1 MKILNFLTSF
11 LFIFSIQLNSVN
23 AETKS
28 VDAALYK
35 VTIKQVELCTGSS
48 AGSCEGAVVVG
59 STTQQM
65 DIASVDIGSVVSQYG
80 NPASLP
86 LGETYTH
93 MKTTMDRTI
102 IAQNSTAISLNG
114 GTHTCN
120 TVAVTDANYGGTS
133 GHEEARKYTHVP
145 VVANNGTSAPME
157 VRMVNTAVTM
167 CNKSD
172 DNCSNTTSYSSWSS
186 YGSQSAGAK
195 KAIHKS
201 ISGDNMLMIHA
212 LSTPYTVSLITPQI
226 TMAFST
232 KGVVA
237 ASNVTVGTDKY
248 CLFDAREPEVTIT
261 FK

>member
-1 MKILNFLTSF
+1 MKRFNFLVSF
-11 LFIFSIQLNSVN
+11 LFIFLVQLNSVN

-28 VDAALYK
+28 VDASLYK

-65 DIASVDIGSVVSQYG
+65 DIASVNIGAIVSQYG

-102 IAQNSTAISLNG
+102 IAQNSTAISLNS

-120 TVAVTDANYGGTS
+120 TVAVTDDNYGGTS

-145 VVANNGTSAPME
+145 VVVNNGTSEPME

-186 YGSQSAGAK
+186 YGAQDEGAK

-212 LSTPYTVSLITPQI
+212 LSTPYTVSLITPKI

-237 ASNVTVGTDKY
+237 ASNVTVGADKY
-248 CLFDAREPEVTIT
+248 CRFDAREPEVTIT

>member
-1 MKILNFLTSF
+1 MKRFNFLVSF
-11 LFIFSIQLNSVN
+11 LFIFLVQLNSVN

-28 VDAALYK
+28 VDASLYK

-65 DIASVDIGSVVSQYG
+65 DIASVNIGAIVSQYG

-102 IAQNSTAISLNG
+102 IAQNSTAISLNS

-120 TVAVTDANYGGTS
+120 TVAVTDDNYGGTS

-145 VVANNGTSAPME
+145 VVVNNGTSEPME

-172 DNCSNTTSYSSWSS
+172 DDCSNTTSYSSWSS
-186 YGSQSAGAK
+186 YGAQDEGAK

-212 LSTPYTVSLITPQI
+212 LSSPFTVSLITPQI

-237 ASNVTVGTDKY
+237 ASNVTVGSDKY

>member
-1 MKILNFLTSF
+1 MKILNLLTSF

-23 AETKS
+23 AETKG
-28 VDAALYK
+28 VDAFLYK

-59 STTQQM
+59 SATKQM
-65 DIASVDIGSVVSQYG
+65 DIASVDIGAIVSQYG
-80 NPASLP
+80 NPAILP

-102 IAQNSTAISLNG
+102 IAQNIEAISLNEG
-114 GTHTCN
+114 SHTCN
-120 TVAVTDANYGGTS
+120 TVAVDDDNYGGTS

-145 VVANNGTSAPME
+145 VVANAGTSAPME
-157 VRMVNTAVTM
+157 VRMMNTAVTT

-172 DNCSNTTSYSSWSS
+172 DNCANTSSFSSWAE
-186 YGSQSAGAK
+186 YGAQDAGAK

-201 ISGDNMLMIHA
+201 ISGDNMIMIHA
-212 LSTPYTVSLITPQI
+212 LSSPFTVSLITPQI
-226 TMAFST
+226 SMAFST

-237 ASNVTVGTDKY
+237 ASNVTVGDDKY
-248 CLFDAREPEVTIT
+248 CRFDAREPEVTIT
-261 FK
+261 IK

>member
-1 MKILNFLTSF
+1 
-11 LFIFSIQLNSVN
+11 
-23 AETKS
+23 
-28 VDAALYK
+28 
-35 VTIKQVELCTGSS
+35 
-48 AGSCEGAVVVG
+48 
-59 STTQQM
+59 M

-80 NPASLP
+80 NPATLP

-102 IAQNSTAISLNG
+102 IAQNNTAISLNG

-120 TVAVTDANYGGTS
+120 TVAVTDDNYGGTS
-133 GHEEARKYTHVP
+133 GHEEDRKYTHVP
-145 VVANNGTSAPME
+145 VVANAGTAAPME
-157 VRMVNTAVTM
+157 VRMMNVAVTT

-172 DNCSNTTSYSSWSS
+172 DNCANTSSFANWAE
-186 YGSQSAGAK
+186 YGAQDAGAK

-212 LSTPYTVSLITPQI
+212 LSSPFTVSLITPQI

-248 CLFDAREPEVTIT
+248 CRFDAREPEVTIT
-261 FK
+261 IK

>member
-1 MKILNFLTSF
+1 MKILNLLTSF

-23 AETKS
+23 AETKG
-28 VDAALYK
+28 VDAFLYK

-120 TVAVTDANYGGTS
+120 TVAVDDDNYGGTA

-145 VVANNGTSAPME
+145 VVANAGTAAPME
-157 VRMVNTAVTM
+157 VRMMNTAVTI

-172 DNCSNTTSYSSWSS
+172 DNCTNTSSSSSWSS
-186 YGSQSAGAK
+186 YGAQDEGAK

-212 LSTPYTVSLITPQI
+212 LSTPYTVSLITPKI

-237 ASNVTVGTDKY
+237 ATNVTTGSKY
-248 CLFDAREPEVTIT
+248 CRFDAREPEVTIT

>member
-1 MKILNFLTSF
+1 MKRFNFLVSF
-11 LFIFSIQLNSVN
+11 LFIFLVQLNSVN

-28 VDAALYK
+28 VDASLYK

-65 DIASVDIGSVVSQYG
+65 DIASVNIGAIVSQYG

-102 IAQNSTAISLNG
+102 IAQNSTAISLNS

-120 TVAVTDANYGGTS
+120 TVAVTDDNYGGTS

-145 VVANNGTSAPME
+145 VVVNNGTSEPME

-172 DNCSNTTSYSSWSS
+172 DDCSNTTSYSSWSS
-186 YGSQSAGAK
+186 YGAQDEGAK

>member
-1 MKILNFLTSF
+1 MKILNLLTSF
-11 LFIFSIQLNSVN
+11 LFIFSIQLDSVN
-23 AETKS
+23 AETKG
-28 VDAALYK
+28 VDAFLYK

-48 AGSCEGAVVVG
+48 AGSCEGAVIVG

-65 DIASVDIGSVVSQYG
+65 DIASVEIGSIVSQYG

-102 IAQNSTAISLNG
+102 IAQNSTAISLNS

-120 TVAVTDANYGGTS
+120 TVAVTDDNYGGTS

-172 DNCSNTTSYSSWSS
+172 DNCSNTTSHSSWSS
-186 YGSQSAGAK
+186 YGAQSAGAK

-212 LSTPYTVSLITPQI
+212 LSTPYTVSLITPKI

-248 CLFDAREPEVTIT
+248 CRFDAREQKVTIT

>member
-1 MKILNFLTSF
+1 MKRFNFLVSF
-11 LFIFSIQLNSVN
+11 LFIFLVQLNSVN

-28 VDAALYK
+28 VDASLYK

-65 DIASVDIGSVVSQYG
+65 DIASVNIGAIVSQYG

-102 IAQNSTAISLNG
+102 IAQNSTAISLNS

-120 TVAVTDANYGGTS
+120 TVAVTDDNYGGTS

-145 VVANNGTSAPME
+145 VVVNNGTSEPME

-172 DNCSNTTSYSSWSS
+172 DDCSNTTSYSSWSS
-186 YGSQSAGAK
+186 YGAQDEGAK

-237 ASNVTVGTDKY
+237 ASNVTVGSDKY
-248 CLFDAREPEVTIT
+248 CLFDAREPEVTIS

>member
-1 MKILNFLTSF
+1 MKKLNLLISF
-11 LFIFSIQLNSVN
+11 LFIFLIQLNIVK
-23 AETKS
+23 AETKG
-28 VDAALYK
+28 VDAELYK
-35 VTIKQVELCTGSS
+35 VTIKQVELCTGSL
-48 AGSCEGAVVVG
+48 AGSCEGAVIIG

-80 NPASLP
+80 NPATLP

-102 IAQNSTAISLNG
+102 IAQNNTAISLNG

-120 TVAVTDANYGGTS
+120 TVAVDDDNYGGTA
-133 GHEEARKYTHVP
+133 GHEETRKYTHVP
-145 VVANNGTSAPME
+145 VVANAGAAAPME
-157 VRMVNTAVTM
+157 VRMMNVAVTT

-172 DNCSNTTSYSSWSS
+172 DNCANTSTFDSWSE
-186 YGSQSAGAK
+186 YGAQDEGAK

-212 LSTPYTVSLITPQI
+212 LSTPYTVSLITPKI

-248 CLFDAREPEVTIT
+248 CRFDAREPEVTIT

>member
-1 MKILNFLTSF
+1 MKKLNLLIS
-11 LFIFSIQLNSVN
+11 LSFIFSIQLNSVN
-23 AETKS
+23 AETKG
-28 VDAALYK
+28 VDASLYK

-48 AGSCEGAVVVG
+48 AGSCEGAIIIG

-65 DIASVDIGSVVSQYG
+65 DIASVDIGSIVSQYG

-133 GHEEARKYTHVP
+133 GHEEARKYTHAP
-145 VVANNGTSAPME
+145 VVANDGTSEPME
-157 VRMVNTAVTM
+157 VRMKNTSVTM

-172 DNCSNTTSYSSWSS
+172 DNCSNTTSNPSWST
-186 YGSQSAGAK
+186 YGAQDEGAK

-237 ASNVTVGTDKY
+237 ASNVTVGSDKY

>member
-11 LFIFSIQLNSVN
+11 LFIFSIQLNIVK
-23 AETKS
+23 AETKG
-28 VDAALYK
+28 VDAELYK
-35 VTIKQVELCTGSS
+35 VTIKKVELCTGSL
-48 AGSCEGAVVVG
+48 AGSCEGAVIIG

-80 NPASLP
+80 NPATLP

-102 IAQNSTAISLNG
+102 IAQNSTAISLNS

-120 TVAVTDANYGGTS
+120 TVAVTDDNYGGTS

-145 VVANNGTSAPME
+145 VVVNNGTSEPME

-172 DNCSNTTSYSSWSS
+172 DNCSNTTSYSNWSS

-226 TMAFST
+226 TMAFGT

-237 ASNVTVGTDKY
+237 ASDVTVGSDKY